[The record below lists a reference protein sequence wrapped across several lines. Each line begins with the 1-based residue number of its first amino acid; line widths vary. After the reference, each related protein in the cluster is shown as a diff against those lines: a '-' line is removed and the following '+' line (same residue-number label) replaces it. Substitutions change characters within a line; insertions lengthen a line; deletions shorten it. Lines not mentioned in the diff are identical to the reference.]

1 MISFR
6 NKADVGP
13 SAAIILAMLVMIGTL
28 VFVLLPKP
36 KVAMTTRAIDKVALD
51 SRLNIK
57 KAKDAGA
64 RDQEFVA
71 QYVWTGPASQV
82 APVALARATK
92 LSADHHLKLIAFRPQ
107 RTTDA
112 DGFTQLPFQIS
123 VEGPFPAV
131 AAMLRE
137 LETPQGQLCVNLV
150 QVSAAE
156 GDTNKVSATIGTIA
170 FLRPTPVSTKTT
182 TTTTT
187 EVKPGKATTPAAT
200 SAPEKKVRP

>member
-13 SAAIILAMLVMIGTL
+13 SVAIILAILVMIGTL
-28 VFVLLPKP
+28 VYIFLPPP
-36 KVAMTTRAIDKVALD
+36 KVAMTKRAIDKVAID

-57 KAKDAGA
+57 KAKEA
-64 RDQEFVA
+64 RDRDRAFVA

-82 APVALARATK
+82 APAALARATK
-92 LSADHHLKLIAFRPQ
+92 LSADHHLKLVAFRPQ
-107 RTTDA
+107 RTTEA

-131 AAMLRE
+131 AAMLKE

-150 QVSAAE
+150 QVSATE
-156 GDTNKVSATIGTIA
+156 GDTDKVSATIGTIA
-170 FLRPTPVSTKTT
+170 FLQSATVTTKTT
-182 TTTTT
+182 TTTL
-187 EVKPGKATTPAAT
+187 PQGKPAAPGT
-200 SAPEKKVRP
+200 ATDKRP

>member
-1 MISFR
+1 VISFR

-13 SAAIILAMLVMIGTL
+13 SVAIILAILVMIGTL

-36 KVAMTTRAIDKVALD
+36 KVAMTKRAIDKVALD

-57 KAKDAGA
+57 KAKEAA
-64 RDQEFVA
+64 ERDEAFVA

-92 LSADHHLKLIAFRPQ
+92 LSADHHVKLVAFRPQ
-107 RTTDA
+107 RPTDA

-131 AAMLRE
+131 AAMLKE

-156 GDTNKVSATIGTIA
+156 GDTDKVSATIGTIA
-170 FLRPTPVSTKTT
+170 FLKPTPVTTTT

-187 EVKPGKATTPAAT
+187 EAKPEKAATPAAKTTPA
-200 SAPEKKVRP
+200 KDKRP